1 MRRCWPHYT
10 LYPTR
15 RGPRFQNLM
24 NQLVRRPLLL
34 SFLLS
39 LPLWIIFNNYIVALI
54 VGLLAGFLVSM
65 CHSLWVINQKKN
77 EQKRK

>member
-1 MRRCWPHYT
+1 
-10 LYPTR
+10 
-15 RGPRFQNLM
+15 M

-65 CHSLWVINQKKN
+65 CHSLWVINQQKN

>member
-1 MRRCWPHYT
+1 
-10 LYPTR
+10 
-15 RGPRFQNLM
+15 M
-24 NQLVRRPLLL
+24 NQLVRRPVLL

-39 LPLWIIFNNYIVALI
+39 LPLWIVFNNYIVALI
-54 VGLLAGFLVSM
+54 VGLLTGFLISM